1 MTELM
6 THHTSK
12 IITFSL
18 LFLSSLSSA
27 QAAEKLYGLAMHG
40 SPKYNAE
47 SQSLSYVNIQAPKGG
62 TLKTAASKNTYD
74 TLNPYSLK
82 GTAAEGLNL
91 IYDRLMARTW
101 DEPFTMYPLIAESVE
116 LAEDRSWII
125 FHLNPLARFN
135 DNSPITADDVLF
147 SFETLK
153 EQGRPNMRRIYKL
166 VSSAEKRSETSI
178 KFTLGDGYDQET
190 VMILSLM
197 PVLSK
202 SWWEGKDFEATLL
215 EAPNSSGPYQI
226 SDIDPG
232 RSITY
237 KRNENYWAKDLLA
250 NKGQYNFETITYE
263 YFRDD
268 TVALEAFNKGD
279 LNYRYEFSTNKWMS
293 AYADSSNIVKY
304 EAPHQRP
311 ERAKGFIFNMR
322 RAPFDDINIRKA
334 IALAFDEEWI
344 KRNIYHD
351 KGARSMSLFPNSP
364 LAATSNGSTAEEEL
378 SIRQR
383 LKKAANLLD
392 QSGWLVENGQRI
404 KDGKALSFELLI
416 STAEEEKIALNLKKH
431 LERLGISMNIRPM
444 DSASF
449 QKRRQDYDYDMIAHY
464 WQNSLSPGTEQM
476 LYWTCEAA
484 NTKGQFN
491 YAGIC
496 EPEIDTLAASIAAA
510 PDYETLSDNVHKL
523 DAKLQDLN
531 IMIPLFFKGVDYIAH
546 DKNLY
551 HPEKSPIYGSIV
563 ETWWMDSPTQ

>member
-1 MTELM
+1 
-6 THHTSK
+6 
-12 IITFSL
+12 
-18 LFLSSLSSA
+18 
-27 QAAEKLYGLAMHG
+27 
-40 SPKYNAE
+40 
-47 SQSLSYVNIQAPKGG
+47 
-62 TLKTAASKNTYD
+62 
-74 TLNPYSLK
+74 
-82 GTAAEGLNL
+82 
-91 IYDRLMARTW
+91 
-101 DEPFTMYPLIAESVE
+101 
-116 LAEDRSWII
+116 
-125 FHLNPLARFN
+125 
-135 DNSPITADDVLF
+135 
-147 SFETLK
+147 
-153 EQGRPNMRRIYKL
+153 
-166 VSSAEKRSETSI
+166 
-178 KFTLGDGYDQET
+178 
-190 VMILSLM
+190 
-197 PVLSK
+197 
-202 SWWEGKDFEATLL
+202 
-215 EAPNSSGPYQI
+215 
-226 SDIDPG
+226 
-232 RSITY
+232 
-237 KRNENYWAKDLLA
+237 
-250 NKGQYNFETITYE
+250 
-263 YFRDD
+263 
-268 TVALEAFNKGD
+268 
-279 LNYRYEFSTNKWMS
+279 MS

-311 ERAKGFIFNMR
+311 ERTKGFIFNMR

-364 LAATSNGSTAEEEL
+364 LAATSSSSAAEEEL

-404 KDGKALSFELLI
+404 KDGKALSFDLLI

-431 LERLGISMNIRPM
+431 LERLGISMNIRSM

-496 EPEIDTLAASIAAA
+496 EPEIDTLATSIAAA

-546 DKNLY
+546 DKSLH
-551 HPEKSPIYGSIV
+551 HPEKTPIYGSIV